1 MISGTLSLYLG
12 SAEQVNAYCP
22 ADVVVEATYYSSSN
36 EDHVYNDETGE
47 ETIEY
52 HTPFDAAA
60 MDAWFEDYFAAH
72 KLTPSSA
79 KSVEYYSFTA
89 VDAAGVAR
97 ALGEVGTVSVKV
109 TCAVELSD
117 ISLPG
122 VPGTV
127 SVSATRDAP
136 VDPLRGR

>member
-1 MISGTLSLYLG
+1 MNGERGAAASVEAAVILPAILLFVALLLSLGRL
-12 SAEQVNAYCP
+12 AL
-22 ADVVVEATYYSSSN
+22 ADQ
-36 EDHVYNDETGE
+36 HVG
-47 ETIEY
+47 
-52 HTPFDAAA
+52 AAA
-60 MDAWFEDYFAAH
+60 SAAARAAA
-72 KLTPSSA
+72 LERTVPAAERAADEALSQA
-79 KSVEYYSFTA
+79 LAERDLACRTVFTA